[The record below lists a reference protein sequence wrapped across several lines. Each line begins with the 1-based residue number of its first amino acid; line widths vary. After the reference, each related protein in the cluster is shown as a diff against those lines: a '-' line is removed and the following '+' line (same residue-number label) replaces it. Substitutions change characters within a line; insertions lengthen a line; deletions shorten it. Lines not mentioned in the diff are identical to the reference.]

1 MYDIVISG
9 LLGLFVGFSIV
20 GVAGAGAW
28 MYSAWRHITMK
39 KRRYVSPIQ
48 QNGGCGSEW
57 K

>member
-28 MYSAWRHITMK
+28 MYSAWRHITIK
-39 KRRYVSPIQ
+39 KKKV
-48 QNGGCGSEW
+48 
-57 K
+57 

>member
-20 GVAGAGAW
+20 GVAAVGAW

-39 KRRYVSPIQ
+39 KRRYVPPIQ